1 MSVASTH
8 NLKVHVPSPK
18 LRLMSSFASS
28 WPAGG
33 PSPSPSSP
41 SGEGEDPPTLKFLA
55 TYDAVAQVQDPREAR
70 RRVRGSGSRVVV
82 EVCGGGCGE
91 EVAVVAG
98 FRLCGLGREDGDVV
112 VRIGDGEGGGRRR
125 GCGREGKV
133 KGEEQERRKE

>member
-1 MSVASTH
+1 M
-8 NLKVHVPSPK
+8 
-18 LRLMSSFASS
+18 
-28 WPAGG
+28 
-33 PSPSPSSP
+33 
-41 SGEGEDPPTLKFLA
+41 
-55 TYDAVAQVQDPREAR
+55 QDPREAR

-98 FRLCGLGREDGDVV
+98 FGGGLGREDGHVV

-133 KGEEQERRKE
+133 KGEEEGGEWEVDDVRKGDGEEVQLR